1 MFAYIKGKYE
11 DKGIDH
17 IVIDVGGIGY
27 KIYMPYTSIEK
38 IGDIGKEVKVHT
50 HYYVRE
56 DNISIYGFLEKEEL
70 RVFELLLL
78 VSGVGCKL
86 ALNIISGISPYDFSL
101 AVISSDLKALTS
113 ISGVG
118 PKVAQRIVLE
128 LKDRLKT
135 ETALQGENV
144 KKNDSTV
151 LSNNNVQE
159 AISALQ
165 VLGYSV
171 KDIKSVIDKIENV
184 ETLNTEDVIKQGLK
198 YLGR

>member
-1 MFAYIKGKYE
+1 MFAYIKGKFE

-27 KIYMPYTSIEK
+27 KIYMPFTSIEK
-38 IGDIGKEVKVHT
+38 MGDIGKEVKVHT
-50 HYYVRE
+50 YYYVRE
-56 DNISIYGFLEKEEL
+56 DNISIYGFLSKEEL

-78 VSGVGCKL
+78 VSGIGCKL

-135 ETALQGENV
+135 ETALQGETI
-144 KKNDSTV
+144 KKNESDV
-151 LSNNNVQE
+151 LNSNNVQE
-159 AISALQ
+159 AIAALQ
-165 VLGYSV
+165 VLGYNL
-171 KDIKSVIDKIENV
+171 KDIKLVIEKIEDV
-184 ETLNTEDVIKQGLK
+184 KLINTEDVIKQALK

>member
-1 MFAYIKGKYE
+1 MFAYIKGRFE

-17 IVIDVGGIGY
+17 IVIDVGGLGY

-38 IGDIGKEVKVHT
+38 MGDVGKEVKVHT
-50 HYYVRE
+50 YYYVRE
-56 DNISIYGFLEKEEL
+56 DNISIYGFSTKEEL

-78 VSGVGCKL
+78 VSGIGCKL
-86 ALNIISGISPYDFSL
+86 ALNIISGISPYEFSL
-101 AVISSDLKALTS
+101 AVISSDVKMLTS

-135 ETALQGENV
+135 ETALQGETV
-144 KKNDSTV
+144 KKTDNAV
-151 LSNNNVQE
+151 LNNNNVQE

-165 VLGYSV
+165 VLGYNL
-171 KDIKSVIDKIENV
+171 KDIKLVIEKIDEV
-184 ETLNTEDVIKQGLK
+184 STMNTETVIKQALK

>member
-11 DKGIDH
+11 DKGIDN
-17 IVIDVGGIGY
+17 IVIDVSGIGY

-38 IGDIGKEVKVHT
+38 IGKIGDVVKVHT
-50 HYYVRE
+50 YYYVRE
-56 DNISIYGFLEKEEL
+56 DNISIYGFSTKEEL

-86 ALNIISGISPYDFSL
+86 ALNILSGISPYDFSL
-101 AVISSDLKALTS
+101 AVISSDIKSLTK

-118 PKVAQRIVLE
+118 PKVAQRIILE

-135 ETALQGENV
+135 ETALQGEV
-144 KKNDSTV
+144 SKKSDFDI
-151 LSNNNVQE
+151 LDNNNANE

-171 KDIKSVIDKIENV
+171 RDIK
-184 ETLNTEDVIKQGLK
+184 DVISRIQDVNNMSIEQIIKESLK

>member
-38 IGDIGKEVKVHT
+38 IGNLGDSVKVHT
-50 HYYVRE
+50 YYYVRE
-56 DNISIYGFLEKEEL
+56 DNISIYGFANKEEL

-86 ALNIISGISPYDFSL
+86 ALNILSGITPYDFSL
-101 AVISSDLKALTS
+101 AVITSDIKSLTK

-135 ETALQGENV
+135 ETALQGETI
-144 KKNDSTV
+144 KKQDVDILS
-151 LSNNNVQE
+151 SNNVNE
-159 AISALQ
+159 ALAALQ

-171 KDIKSVIDKIENV
+171 KDIKSVINSIENV
-184 ETLNTEDVIKQGLK
+184 ENNSTEQIIKQVLQ